1 MRRERMVHLDKAS
14 PRPHQF
20 AGAGPQTPLCGYGHP
35 SPQALANT
43 FFEDLPDIHRRR
55 ESGAHNEVLAEGTR
69 GKRPA
74 PSRTDRLVRFG
85 FHLNDNDREMTNL
98 CRGARSVP
106 MSIQMNADLPSL
118 DQLRSNAAECIR
130 LAEAAR
136 TSQHKSL
143 FIEMADRWLTLAEHA
158 AREDRLNGGSLFRD
172 R

>member
-1 MRRERMVHLDKAS
+1 V
-14 PRPHQF
+14 
-20 AGAGPQTPLCGYGHP
+20 
-35 SPQALANT
+35 
-43 FFEDLPDIHRRR
+43 
-55 ESGAHNEVLAEGTR
+55 
-69 GKRPA
+69 
-74 PSRTDRLVRFG
+74 RTDRLVRFG
-85 FHLNDNDREMTNL
+85 FHLNDIDREMTNP
-98 CRGARSVP
+98 CRCARSVP
-106 MSIQMNADLPSL
+106 IFIEMNADLPSL

>member
-1 MRRERMVHLDKAS
+1 MRTKTKPILL
-14 PRPHQF
+14 
-20 AGAGPQTPLCGYGHP
+20 G
-35 SPQALANT
+35 
-43 FFEDLPDIHRRR
+43 LPPPIL
-55 ESGAHNEVLAEGTR
+55 SGAACSVSLAKDQGGQNSLNLNFSMVGSSQARQSRASSTVNFLVNAEPLAWSASGSI
-69 GKRPA
+69 KR
-74 PSRTDRLVRFG
+74 
-85 FHLNDNDREMTNL
+85 NDREMTNL

-106 MSIQMNADLPSL
+106 TSIEMNADLPSL